1 MINDDLF
8 LLLVDID
15 NKKNACQIFFFAKI
29 MQTNCLDYLLKK
41 KRKEPIILPHF
52 HKVLPKVCEVFG
64 Y

>member
-15 NKKNACQIFFFAKI
+15 NKKMVVKFFFAKI